1 MFFSHARIVGINKYP
16 HILKGWVRMHAHS
29 HARRQWHPGSL

>member
-16 HILKGWVRMHAHS
+16 HILKGWVRT
-29 HARRQWHPGSL
+29 HARRQCHPDSLLTEE